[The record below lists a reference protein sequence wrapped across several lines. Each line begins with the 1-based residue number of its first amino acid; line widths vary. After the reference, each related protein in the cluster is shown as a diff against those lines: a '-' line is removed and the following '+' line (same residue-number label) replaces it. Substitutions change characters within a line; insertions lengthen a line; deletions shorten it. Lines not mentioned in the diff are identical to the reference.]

1 MSPLHSGGGGGG
13 SVSGFAAAAKVL
25 FDSAKKVGAVEPIGV
40 TSKLYAQ
47 QLKKIQSQ
55 SRKKGGSLGS
65 VSYKVAEF
73 LSTQRTPKV
82 NVIRSSTSIAKRVPL
97 IDIPLQQPKKKGS
110 STEDKPQVKKVPTLD
125 FIYKKGGDQDVKLGT
140 IKKETPLKNTKTSSV
155 ESLLSEQAVPSLDF
169 ITDSKKT
176 KPLQTPSKPVA
187 SLAKEEEEKKEVF
200 LNETTT
206 PLEVTKVTISEDKP
220 LFEST
225 VSIKP
230 MMRDTIDHTVAAL
243 FEKSERKPHTPIK
256 PSITVPIS
264 SEIASS
270 SSPSAAPIAPIQDE
284 TISVDVWELQREREI
299 EQLRKS
305 QENAEKERLAL
316 QREEEYKTLGD
327 EWVKRRT
334 STSPICEKDPKTGIL
349 EKMYLSTQWETCFQY
364 FNQLVSTSTPSSVV
378 SKQAVRIMEK
388 RLKYVPLS
396 HRETIKSALLKELKD
411 RRLNNELS
419 KFELRHENGE
429 TFLNKFRSAS
439 DTVKDSLDIFTVS
452 KAVNALVSNGAWEE
466 AIQLVENSKQRFND
480 KNGLLESK
488 LLTTSRNLD
497 PEAVIMVTDYVL
509 KTLTASDRLG
519 KTHKLELA
527 RLEKGPRR
535 RQMISQLVS
544 SSDVDEVVYAELL
557 RITPK
562 ENVKDVLE
570 DIRKRG
576 LNVEDPV
583 ILSELCWKSIDAE
596 NPQLLFKEVERQ
608 EAMIG
613 LRGAH
618 LLAAVAVSRASRS
631 EDALRSTVHL
641 LKKGPVFK
649 AKFILRKMLPI
660 LHEKKMTK
668 EIVEL
673 ADFYA
678 QSLPIATALPY
689 AVAFINHAFKAVGRE
704 PLSDQI
710 VGSLPKRELK
720 STKHSDSNASNVQKT
735 PGISVSSEELL
746 QCAKEKHWEKALTLI
761 NSIPFGGEKGCDT
774 ETLTLMYNCA
784 LSASVEKVDIVK
796 SLYDKMKENGVQIN
810 ATTNNAVLSS
820 LMRSPEWEEA
830 VKFYKEMDPSLRDN
844 NTYAVM
850 LSLFGKT
857 DKWEEALEVVK
868 TARADSTKTPVIIY
882 TLGINAVYN
891 HCWSSTLELFQACR
905 KEHGIQNI
913 KENVI
918 DKVIR
923 CLSQNKRTVEL
934 QKLEM
939 ELAKA
944 KKKKKQ

>member
-1 MSPLHSGGGGGG
+1 MAPLHSGGGG
-13 SVSGFAAAAKVL
+13 VSGFAAAAKVL

-82 NVIRSSTSIAKRVPL
+82 NTIRNPTSIAKRVPL
-97 IDIPLQQPKKKGS
+97 IDIPLQQPKKKELS
-110 STEDKPQVKKVPTLD
+110 AEEKPQVKKVPTLD
-125 FIYKKGGDQDVKLGT
+125 FIYKKGGDQDVKLGA
-140 IKKETPLKNTKTSSV
+140 IKKETPLKQTKTSNV
-155 ESLLSEQAVPSLDF
+155 ESLLSNQAVPSLDF
-169 ITDSKKT
+169 VTDPKKT
-176 KPLQTPSKPVA
+176 TSLQTPSKPVV
-187 SLAKEEEEKKEVF
+187 SLVKEEKKEF
-200 LNETTT
+200 SLNETTT
-206 PLEVTKVTISEDKP
+206 PLEVTNVTISEDKP
-220 LFEST
+220 LFETT
-225 VSIKP
+225 VSVEPIKSHT
-230 MMRDTIDHTVAAL
+230 MDHTVTAL
-243 FEKSERKPHTPIK
+243 FEKPESKPQRPVK

-264 SEIASS
+264 SEITSS
-270 SSPSAAPIAPIQDE
+270 TTPSAAAPIKDE

-316 QREEEYKTLGD
+316 QLEEEHKTLGD

-334 STSPICEKDPKTGIL
+334 LITPIREKDEKTIIL
-349 EKMYLSTQWETCFQY
+349 EKMYRSTQWETCFEY
-364 FNQLVSTSTPSSVV
+364 FNQLVSSQTPSTVV
-378 SKQAVRIMEK
+378 SQQAVRIMEK
-388 RLKYVPLS
+388 RLKSVPLE
-396 HRETIKSALLKELKD
+396 HRETVKNALLKELKG
-411 RRLNNELS
+411 RRLNSELA

-429 TFLNKFRSAS
+429 TFLKNFRLAS
-439 DTVKDSLDIFTVS
+439 DTVKESLEIFTVS
-452 KAVNALVSNGAWEE
+452 KAVNALVYNGTWEE
-466 AIQLVENSKQRFND
+466 AIELVEHSKQRFND
-480 KNGLLESK
+480 KNGYLELK
-488 LLTTSRNLD
+488 LLKVSRGLD
-497 PEAVIMVTDYVL
+497 EETIKAITAYVL
-509 KTLTASDRLG
+509 KSLTASDRLG
-519 KTHKLELA
+519 KSHKLEIA

-562 ENVKDVLE
+562 EHVKDVLD

-576 LNVEDPV
+576 LNVEDPA
-583 ILSELCWKSIDAE
+583 ILTELCWKSFDPE
-596 NPQLLFKEVERQ
+596 HPQLLFKEVERQ
-608 EAMIG
+608 EEMIG

-618 LLAAVAVSRASRS
+618 LLAAVAISRASKT
-631 EDALRSTVHL
+631 EDTLRSTVHL
-641 LKKGPVFK
+641 LKKGPIFK
-649 AKFILRKMLPI
+649 AKFILRKMLPL
-660 LHEKKMTK
+660 LHEKNMTK

-673 ADFYA
+673 ADFY
-678 QSLPIATALPY
+678 SPYVPLATALPN

-704 PLSDQI
+704 PLSDQL
-710 VGSLPKRELK
+710 VSSLPKRE
-720 STKHSDSNASNVQKT
+720 STSSERLDSDDSNVRTTSDVVA
-735 PGISVSSEELL
+735 SSEELL
-746 QCAKEKHWEKALTLI
+746 QCAKEKNWEKALTLI
-761 NSIPFGGEKGCDT
+761 NTIPSGGQKGYDA

-784 LSASVEKVDIVK
+784 LSASVEKVDVVK
-796 SLYDKMKENGVQIN
+796 SLYSKMKENGVQIN

-830 VKFYKEMDPSLRDN
+830 VEFYKEIDPSLRDH
-844 NTYAVM
+844 NTYSVM
-850 LSLFGKT
+850 LSLFGRT
-857 DKWEEALEVVK
+857 DRWEEALEVVK
-868 TARADSTKTPVIIY
+868 TAQAGSTKTPIIIY
-882 TLGINAVYN
+882 TLGINAVHN
-891 HCWSSTLELFQACR
+891 HSWSSTLELFQMCR

-923 CLSQNKRTVEL
+923 SLSQNKRTVEL

-939 ELAKA
+939 ELAKT